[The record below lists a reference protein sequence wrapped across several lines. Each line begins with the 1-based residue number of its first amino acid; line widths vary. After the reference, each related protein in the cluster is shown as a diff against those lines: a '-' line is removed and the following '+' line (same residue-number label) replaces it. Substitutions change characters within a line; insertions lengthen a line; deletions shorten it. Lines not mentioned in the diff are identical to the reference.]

1 MNKIYLKATFLLL
14 CLTMQIICD
23 FSYTTCVPFL
33 MTLTFC
39 CAYEI
44 VTNNKVQTIISIL
57 FLICIARSSNL
68 CFYLSL
74 WFLANFH
81 EKQKYMLIL
90 CALPLLHIH
99 QSLHLF
105 TIVLSIMACYLKY
118 SFDQF
123 DFMSIHA
130 RHQRDSLAENT
141 LLLEEKNKSLI
152 REKEYEIQIATL
164 NERNRIARDIH
175 DNIGHILSSS
185 LLQTGALQAI
195 NQQENMIQPI
205 QDLQNTLKKGMES
218 ARKSVH
224 DLYDTSIDF
233 KLEIEKQ
240 LKEYAQLP
248 IHFSYTIEN
257 IPNSRTISQL
267 LSILSEGLHNIEK
280 HSSPTRI
287 ELVLKEQKYFYQFI
301 LFNDGIHHPI
311 QSGGIGLKNMKTRV
325 YEMNGNIN
333 ITCTEKEF
341 KIFITIPKENNL

>member
-1 MNKIYLKATFLLL
+1 MI
-14 CLTMQIICD
+14 Q
-23 FSYTTCVPFL
+23 
-33 MTLTFC
+33 
-39 CAYEI
+39 
-44 VTNNKVQTIISIL
+44 
-57 FLICIARSSNL
+57 SSEL
-68 CFYLSL
+68 CFYLPL
-74 WFLANFH
+74 WFLENYQ
-81 EKQKYMLIL
+81 EKQKYTLIL
-90 CALPLLHIH
+90 CLLPLLHIH

-105 TIVLSIMACYLKY
+105 TIILSTMACYLKH

-123 DFMSIHA
+123 ESMSLNYY
-130 RHQRDSLAENT
+130 HQRDSLAENA

-185 LLQTGALQAI
+185 LLQTGALQTL
-195 NQQENMIQPI
+195 NKQEELKLPI
-205 QDLQNTLKKGMES
+205 KNLQDTLRQGMEN

-240 LKEYAQLP
+240 LKDYDHLP
-248 IHFSYTIEN
+248 IHFSYTIQN

-280 HSSPTRI
+280 HATPSCI
-287 ELVLKEQKYFYQFI
+287 HLILKEQKNFYQFI
-301 LFNDGIHHPI
+301 LSNDGVHHAI
-311 QSGGIGLKNMKTRV
+311 QPSGIGLKNMKVRV

-333 ITCTEKEF
+333 ITCTKTEF
-341 KIFITIPKENNL
+341 KIFITIPKEKNS